1 MFMTNLLEGGCSR
14 EAVLVLQDA
23 CTPEVLIYIYIV
35 NCMFI
40 LYSYAIRYFCLK
52 ELLPMHLQLSHL
64 PQLPRTPPAH
74 GLGSS
79 TNWTSSPAV
88 PVSGWEPFLEMGMRS
103 LTWGFLLLT
112 TQPEIFC
119 HQTGKIEYEIHWWIG
134 SWEPYTNR
142 VPYMHNRYRY
152 VSKIIC

>member
-1 MFMTNLLEGGCSR
+1 MTNLLEGGCSR

-88 PVSGWEPFLEMGMRS
+88 PVSGWEPFLEMGVRS
-103 LTWGFLLLT
+103 LT
-112 TQPEIFC
+112 C
-119 HQTGKIEYEIHWWIG
+119 
-134 SWEPYTNR
+134 
-142 VPYMHNRYRY
+142 
-152 VSKIIC
+152 C